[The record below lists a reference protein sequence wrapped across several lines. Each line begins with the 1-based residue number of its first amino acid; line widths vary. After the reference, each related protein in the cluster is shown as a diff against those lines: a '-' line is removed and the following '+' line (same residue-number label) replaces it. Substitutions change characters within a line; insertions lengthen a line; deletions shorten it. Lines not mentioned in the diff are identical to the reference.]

1 MAKNL
6 IGISLKG
13 LNKRQ
18 KSSMNRHKTHH
29 TKAHLRAMA
38 VAMRKG
44 KTFKQS
50 HNIAMRKVGK

>member
-6 IGISLKG
+6 KGISLKG
-13 LNKRQ
+13 LTKNQ
-18 KSSMNRHKTHH
+18 KKQMSKHKTHH
-29 TKAHLRAMA
+29 TKAHLKAMA

-50 HNIAMRKVGK
+50 HNIAMKKTGK

>member
-6 IGISLKG
+6 KGVSLRG
-13 LNKRQ
+13 LTSVQKKQMNK
-18 KSSMNRHKTHH
+18 HKTHH
-29 TKAHLRAMA
+29 TKAHLKSMA
-38 VAMRKG
+38 AAMRKG

>member
-13 LNKRQ
+13 LTKRQ
-18 KSSMNRHKTHH
+18 KTAMNRHKIHH

-38 VAMRKG
+38 VAMRNG
-44 KTFKQS
+44 KSFSAS
-50 HNIAMRKVGK
+50 HRIAQRKVGK

>member
-13 LNKRQ
+13 LTKRQ